1 MAKLVVLIAGN
12 ICAGKTNLVEYLK
25 KEKERFNLFLNAGE
39 SLSTITEFTDP
50 VALELF
56 YRDRKAHSEIFEV
69 SCLVGRI
76 SRHLKAKYS
85 RDIYFF
91 DRGMIEGAETF
102 CQNSFQEGYLSH
114 DAYARYITLL
124 KRGLDQLD
132 RTQQEKW
139 LERLVVYLRVK
150 DSDIGILTERN
161 QKRQTPGETIKE
173 DYLKRINDLY
183 ESFTQNSSLIYS
195 GYGVQPPEVLTIDAS
210 IDFNHQ
216 TDYLPR
222 TLEKIIDRIK
232 ETSAHG
238 KPPL

>member
-12 ICAGKTNLVEYLK
+12 ICAGKTHLVEYLK
-25 KEKERFNLFLNAGE
+25 KEKEKFNLFLDAGE
-39 SLSTITEFTDP
+39 SLSTITEFIDL

-56 YRDRKAHSEIFEV
+56 YHDRRAHSEIFEV

-114 DAYARYITLL
+114 DAYARYVTLL
-124 KRGLDQLD
+124 KRGFDQLD

-150 DSDIGILTERN
+150 DSDIRILAERN
-161 QKRQTPGETIKE
+161 RKRQTPGEAIKE
-173 DYLKRINDLY
+173 DYLKRINNLY
-183 ESFTQNSSLIYS
+183 ESFTQNFDFIYA
-195 GYGVQPPEVLTIDAS
+195 GYGVRPPALLSIDAS
-210 IDFNHQ
+210 VDFNHQ
-216 TDYLPR
+216 ADYLPR
-222 TLEKIIDRIK
+222 TLEMITDKIK
-232 ETSAHG
+232 ETLEHDLS
-238 KPPL
+238 P